1 MHEHD
6 HRVMRPLATLSR
18 IAALFGAASWVHR
31 RRFVLGSALAFAR
44 SVPSRV
50 RAGRWD
56 DLALGLRAHA
66 VLLADPTTATAS
78 LRVGAVGNHVVV
90 LEGQSGR
97 PAEQARSALGRLSG
111 VTDVRLEPTNPQVVP
126 SH

>member
-1 MHEHD
+1 
-6 HRVMRPLATLSR
+6 MRPLATLSR
-18 IAALFGAASWVHR
+18 VAALFGAASWVHR
-31 RRFVLGSALAFAR
+31 RRFVLASAVAFLR
-44 SVPSRV
+44 SVPSRA

-97 PAEQARSALGRLSG
+97 PAEQARSALVRLSG
-111 VTDVRLEPTNPQVVP
+111 VTDVRLEPTNPRVVP
-126 SH
+126 TP